1 MAVKEL
7 ERPREALRE
16 NRRKAGPEPTEP
28 RPRVYVTPSG
38 RVVIGDDVHDGEE
51 HLLSEVHR
59 AVFA

>member
-7 ERPREALRE
+7 ERPRALRDT
-16 NRRKAGPEPTEP
+16 RKAGAQPSEP

-38 RVVIGDDVHDGEE
+38 RVVIGDDVHRGEE

>member
-7 ERPREALRE
+7 ERPRASRDT
-16 NRRKAGPEPTEP
+16 RGKAGPDRAEP

-38 RVVIGDDVHDGEE
+38 RVVIGDEVHHGEE

>member
-1 MAVKEL
+1 MSVKEL
-7 ERPREALRE
+7 ERPRASRDP
-16 NRRKAGPEPTEP
+16 RSKAGPEKPEP

-38 RVVIGDDVHDGEE
+38 RVVIGDDVHHGEE

>member
-7 ERPREALRE
+7 ERPRAKDT
-16 NRRKAGPEPTEP
+16 RRDSGARPAEP

-38 RVVIGDDVHDGEE
+38 RVVIGDDVARGEE
-51 HLLSEVHR
+51 QLLSEVHR

>member
-16 NRRKAGPEPTEP
+16 NRRPAGAEPEP

-38 RVVIGDDVHDGEE
+38 RVVIGDDVRDGEE

>member
-7 ERPREALRE
+7 ERPHA
-16 NRRKAGPEPTEP
+16 RKAGQRDAGAETEA

-51 HLLSEVHR
+51 QLLSEVHR